1 MAEMPDVGD
10 KAPDFSVPSLESDE
24 VSLSDFSGKTVVLY
38 FYPKD
43 STPGCT
49 TEACDFRDSMGRVE
63 KAGAVVLGASRD
75 SLKRHKNFSEKN
87 GLNFDLLS
95 DEGGEPT
102 EAYGVWQ
109 EKKNYGRTYMGIVRS
124 TFLIDGEGTVVKR
137 WSPVRVK
144 GHADAVIEAIEAL

>member
-1 MAEMPDVGD
+1 MSVMPDVGD
-10 KAPDFSVPSLESDE
+10 KAPDFCVPSLESE
-24 VSLSDFSGKTVVLY
+24 GVRLSDFSGKTVVLY

-49 TEACDFRDSMGRVE
+49 TEACDFRDSMERVQS
-63 KAGAVVLGASRD
+63 AGAIVLGASRD
-75 SLKRHKNFSEKN
+75 SLKRHKNFSEKHS
-87 GLNFDLLS
+87 LNFDLLS
-95 DEGGEPT
+95 DEGGELT

-124 TFLIDGEGTVVKR
+124 TFLIDGDGTVIKR

>member
-1 MAEMPDVGD
+1 MATMPDVGE
-10 KAPDFSVPSLESDE
+10 KAPDFCVPSLKSEG
-24 VSLSDFSGKTVVLY
+24 VRLSDFSGKTVVLY

-49 TEACDFRDSMGRVE
+49 TEACDFRDSMERIQSS
-63 KAGAVVLGASRD
+63 GAVVLGASRD
-75 SLKRHKNFSEKN
+75 SLKRHKNFSEKHS
-87 GLNFDLLS
+87 LNFDLLS
-95 DEGGEPT
+95 DEGGELT

-124 TFLIDGEGTVVKR
+124 TFLIDGDGRIVER

>member
-1 MAEMPDVGD
+1 MAEMPVVGS
-10 KAPDFSVPSLESDE
+10 KAPEFCVPSLESDE
-24 VSLSDFSGKTVVLY
+24 VRLSDFAGKTVVLY

-49 TEACDFRDSMGRVE
+49 TEACDFRDSMERVQS
-63 KAGAVVLGASRD
+63 AGAVVLGASRD

-87 GLNFDLLS
+87 NLNFDLLS
-95 DEGGEPT
+95 DEGGELT

-124 TFLIDGEGTVVKR
+124 TFLINGEGIVVER

>member
-1 MAEMPDVGD
+1 MADMPDVGQ
-10 KAPDFSVPSLESDE
+10 KAPAFSVPSLKSEG
-24 VSLSDFSGKTVVLY
+24 VQLSDFQGKAVVLY

-49 TEACDFRDSMGRVE
+49 TEACDFRDSMERVQQ
-63 KAGAVVLGASRD
+63 AGAVVLGASRD

-87 GLNFDLLS
+87 SLNFDLLS
-95 DEGGEPT
+95 DEEGSLT

-124 TFLIDGEGTVVKR
+124 TFLIDAEGTIVKR

-144 GHADAVIEAIEAL
+144 GHATEVIEAVEAL